1 MSRPSHRLLSWGI
14 RCLQAGALAQGG
26 AMAEAPLHIEV
37 FTTQTQP
44 ITVGV
49 VATHPGVAL
58 QISEVDA
65 VERFDSALSEGL
77 PIDPALAQ
85 REVQRRLAT
94 FNDRDGATL
103 RRSAT
108 GLATAARLGIDRTPA
123 IVFDQSAVIYGVTD
137 LPLALRHYQAW
148 AAKAR

>member
-1 MSRPSHRLLSWGI
+1 
-14 RCLQAGALAQGG
+14 
-26 AMAEAPLHIEV
+26 MAEAPLHIEV

-44 ITVGV
+44 ITVGG
-49 VATHPGVAL
+49 VATNPAVAL

-65 VERFDSALSEGL
+65 VERFDGALSQGL

-85 REVQRRLAT
+85 REVHRRLGT
-94 FNDRDGATL
+94 FNDRDVATL
-103 RRSAT
+103 RLSAT
-108 GLATAARLGIDRTPA
+108 GVANAARLGIDRTPA

-137 LPLALRHYQAW
+137 LPVALRHYQAW

>member
-1 MSRPSHRLLSWGI
+1 
-14 RCLQAGALAQGG
+14 
-26 AMAEAPLHIEV
+26 MAEAPLHIEV

-49 VATHPGVAL
+49 VASHPGVSL

-65 VERFDSALSEGL
+65 VERFDSALSQGL

-94 FNDRDGATL
+94 FNDRDVATL
-103 RRSAT
+103 RLSAT
-108 GLATAARLGIDRTPA
+108 GVATAARLGIDRTPA
-123 IVFDQSAVIYGVTD
+123 IVFDRSAVIYGVTD
-137 LPLALRHYQAW
+137 LSMALLNYQAW
-148 AAKAR
+148 TGKAR

>member
-1 MSRPSHRLLSWGI
+1 
-14 RCLQAGALAQGG
+14 
-26 AMAEAPLHIEV
+26 MAEAPLHIEV

-44 ITVGV
+44 ITVGG
-49 VATHPGVAL
+49 VATNAAVNL

-65 VERFDSALSEGL
+65 VERFDSALSQGL

-94 FNDRDGATL
+94 FNDRDVATL
-103 RRSAT
+103 RLSAT
-108 GLATAARLGIDRTPA
+108 GVATAARLGIDRTPA
-123 IVFDQSAVIYGVTD
+123 IVFDQSSVIYGVTD
-137 LPLALRHYQAW
+137 LPVALRHYQAW